1 MKRLKLL
8 RTHVAVLSYW
18 EYGTD
23 MLRTVI
29 KRILQ
34 GLFVALCVTFVTFIL
49 IRLIPGDPA
58 KTMSPLSSEEQL
70 EILREELGLTKP
82 IPTQFVIYLKNV
94 FQGNLGDSYFEKDT
108 VIHLLERA
116 IPKSAYLMIN
126 AILVSVVL
134 GITLGTLAAFFRGK
148 WGDSVLSS
156 IAVLFQSFPNYWV
169 ALMMILI
176 FSVRL
181 GWFPAM
187 DFKGFKY
194 TVLPSLVLALPL
206 TSSMIKNTRSLL
218 VDSYGLDFVK
228 AAHARGLGNVKV
240 YFKYAFRNTLL
251 SLITTLGNMMGSLI
265 GGIVCVEYIFSY
277 PGLGYTIFTAITKRD
292 YNLIQGIILV
302 TCLFFVAV
310 NLVIDLS
317 YPLLDPRIK
326 KAQGGFGN
334 E

>member
-1 MKRLKLL
+1 M
-8 RTHVAVLSYW
+8 
-18 EYGTD
+18 
-23 MLRTVI
+23 
-29 KRILQ
+29 
-34 GLFVALCVTFVTFIL
+34 
-49 IRLIPGDPA
+49 
-58 KTMSPLSSEEQL
+58 
-70 EILREELGLTKP
+70 
-82 IPTQFVIYLKNV
+82 QFVIYLRNV
-94 FQGNLGDSYFEKDT
+94 LQGDLGDSYFEKDT
-108 VIHLLERA
+108 VINLLERV
-116 IPKSAYLMIN
+116 IPKSVYLMIN
-126 AILVSVVL
+126 AIVLAVVF
-134 GITLGTLAAFFRGK
+134 GILFGTLAAFFRGK
-148 WGDSVLSS
+148 WGDSLLSS
-156 IAVLFQSFPNYWV
+156 MAVLFQSFPNYWM

-187 DFKGFKY
+187 DYKGFQY

-218 VDSYGLDFVK
+218 VDSYGQDFVK
-228 AAHARGLGNVKV
+228 AAHARGLGNIRV

-310 NLVIDLS
+310 NLLIDLS

>member
-1 MKRLKLL
+1 
-8 RTHVAVLSYW
+8 
-18 EYGTD
+18 
-23 MLRTVI
+23 MLRTII

-82 IPTQFVIYLKNV
+82 IPVQFGIYLENV
-94 FQGNLGDSYFEKDT
+94 FHGNLGDSYFEKDT
-108 VIHLLERA
+108 VIHLLERV
-116 IPKSAYLMIN
+116 IPRSLYLMIN
-126 AILVSVVL
+126 AIVLSVVF
-134 GITLGTLAAFFRGK
+134 GITLGTLAAFQRGK
-148 WGDSVLSS
+148 PGDSLISS
-156 IAVLFQSFPNYWV
+156 IAVLFQSFPNFWV
-169 ALMMILI
+169 ALMMIII
-176 FSVRL
+176 FCVKL
-181 GWFPAM
+181 DWFPAM
-187 DFKGFKY
+187 DFKGFRY
-194 TVLPSLVLALPL
+194 TVLPSLVLSLPL
-206 TSSMIKNTRSLL
+206 TASMIKNTRSLL
-218 VDSYGLDFVK
+218 VDSYGQDYVK
-228 AAHARGLGNVKV
+228 AAHARGLGSLRV

-251 SLITTLGNMMGSLI
+251 SLITTLGNMMGSLV

-310 NLVIDLS
+310 NLIIDLC
-317 YPLLDPRIK
+317 YPVLDPRIK